1 MGVVSPRGGT
11 REPRFFPLASS
22 PLVRHRFA
30 PKALVFPTRTMP
42 TYEYECT
49 TCGHQFEA
57 VQSMKDPKLTDCPQE
72 GCPGPVERKLGKGA
86 GIIFKGS
93 GFYITDYRSESY
105 KAAAKKDSDSG
116 GSSAPSTSSS
126 SGSGT
131 GGSTSSSSAGS
142 SGSGSAASSSSGSGS
157 AASSSKVA

>member
-1 MGVVSPRGGT
+1 
-11 REPRFFPLASS
+11 
-22 PLVRHRFA
+22 
-30 PKALVFPTRTMP
+30 MP

-57 VQSMKDPKLTDCPQE
+57 VQSMKDPKLTDCPKE
-72 GCPGPVERKLGKGA
+72 DCPGPVERKLGKGA

-116 GSSAPSTSSS
+116 GSSSSSTSSS
-126 SGSGT
+126 G
-131 GGSTSSSSAGS
+131 SSSSASSSSGS
-142 SGSGSAASSSSGSGS
+142 SGSGSSSSGGGSASSSST
-157 AASSSKVA
+157 AA